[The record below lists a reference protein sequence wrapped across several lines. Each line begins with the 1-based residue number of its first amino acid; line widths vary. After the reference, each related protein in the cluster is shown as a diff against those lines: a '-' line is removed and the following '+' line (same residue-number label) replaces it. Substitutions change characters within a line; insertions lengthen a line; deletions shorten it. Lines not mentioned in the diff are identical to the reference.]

1 MDWCP
6 RCDQGWVV
14 RCRVR
19 ERADLIKVCEEC
31 DTVWLEGQ
39 PVSMAAYTD
48 LDPYLSGFGKE
59 PLWSNLVPLERGAQ
73 G

>member
-1 MDWCP
+1 M
-6 RCDQGWVV
+6 
-14 RCRVR
+14 R
-19 ERADLIKVCEEC
+19 ERADVIKVCEEC

-39 PVSMAAYTD
+39 TVSMAAYTD

-73 G
+73 H